1 MWIADN
7 FDDVLRKID
16 SINTRTIA
24 RSTKQFDFSTLYTSL
39 PIKFVIDQLNWCFEK
54 AYNGGKKKFIS
65 IYSSNAKFVQNPK
78 EGTLSFTCEKLK
90 NVFKFVV
97 EHAYFSFGNTV
108 LLQKTGIGMGWD
120 PAPFVANLALY
131 ATEHK
136 FQERL
141 SKEDYS
147 AAKQNNKNS
156 RFIDD
161 INTLNNGVFED
172 QIKEIYPQEIT
183 CNRENLTDV
192 SGHFLEVDITIK
204 DGKFVTK
211 IFDKRDDFNFKIIKF
226 PHIKSNIPD
235 CIVFNTFISQLV
247 RIARVCSSFQEFQ
260 KIFKVLIQN
269 FNENGCPNEILL
281 RRAKKA
287 FLANSETFSKFKV
300 TLKDFLS
307 SAF

>member
-1 MWIADN
+1 MD
-7 FDDVLRKID
+7 R
-16 SINTRTIA
+16 
-24 RSTKQFDFSTLYTSL
+24 
-39 PIKFVIDQLNWCFEK
+39 
-54 AYNGGKKKFIS
+54 
-65 IYSSNAKFVQNPK
+65 
-78 EGTLSFTCEKLK
+78 
-90 NVFKFVV
+90 
-97 EHAYFSFGNTV
+97 
-108 LLQKTGIGMGWD
+108 
-120 PAPFVANLALY
+120 
-131 ATEHK
+131 
-136 FQERL
+136 
-141 SKEDYS
+141 
-147 AAKQNNKNS
+147 
-156 RFIDD
+156 
-161 INTLNNGVFED
+161 VFED
-172 QIKEIYPQEIT
+172 QIKEIYPSEIT

-269 FNENGCPNEILL
+269 FNENGCPREILL

-287 FLANSETFSKFKV
+287 FLANSETFSKFRV

-307 SAF
+307 FSFSSYVRV